1 MDGAP
6 VREVTDVERDAYARD
21 GFVLLKGVYPRGWVD
36 YLRAQLADI
45 FDNQPHRAMD
55 QRSVS
60 GERSEG
66 IRVDMAALAS
76 GMRAAV
82 PDAALAIEGGR
93 DALIVGRSIV
103 ETDAAHWHSG
113 IRQHHLE
120 GPLAEI
126 VADLTGAGKV
136 VFYSDQLFLKEPGS
150 RIRTPF
156 HQDEPYFLVAGEV
169 AVCWVPVDSVTR
181 ENGCMGYVRGSHRW
195 GRLFKP
201 SDFVTDHGTFP
212 ERDGIEHAGLES
224 MPPIDPASEE
234 VVYLEADPGDVIV
247 HHWSTIHGAGGN
259 VSGSAI
265 RRAASV
271 RYALGD
277 SRYCRRSS
285 SPEPFR
291 DTLDLR
297 DGDPLELAARFPVV
311 WPRAARGQ
319 LSP

>member
-1 MDGAP
+1 MDGSP
-6 VREVTDVERDAYARD
+6 VREVTDAEREAYARD
-21 GFVLLKGVYPRGWVD
+21 GFVLLKGIYPARWVES
-36 YLRAQLADI
+36 LKTQLEDI
-45 FDNQPHRAMD
+45 FDRQPHRAMD
-55 QRSVS
+55 QRSVT
-60 GERSEG
+60 GGRTEG

-82 PDAALAIEGGR
+82 PDASIAVEGGN
-93 DALIVGRSIV
+93 DTAIVGRSIV
-103 ETDAAHWHSG
+103 ETDAASWHSG
-113 IRQHHLE
+113 IRHHHLE
-120 GPLAEI
+120 GPLPEI
-126 VADLTGAGKV
+126 VAGLTGTGKV

-156 HQDEPYFLVAGEV
+156 HQDEPYFLVQGEV
-169 AVCWVPVDSVTR
+169 AVCWVPVDPVNR

-201 SDFVTDHGTFP
+201 SDFVTEHGTFP
-212 ERDGIEHAGLES
+212 ERDGIEHSGLES
-224 MPPIDPASEE
+224 LPPIDVESPD

-247 HHWSTIHGAGGN
+247 HHWSTVHGAAGN

-277 SRYCRRSS
+277 SRYCRRAS

-291 DTLDLR
+291 DTVDLR
-297 DGDPLELAARFPVV
+297 DGEPLDRAARFPVV
-311 WPRAARGQ
+311 WPRAGRQ
-319 LSP
+319 